1 MQINLSPSSLSAL
14 SRLLGEQSGI
24 QDPQRNGAAQ
34 AAIQQALTAM
44 NEAVAS
50 DGLEDK
56 ERAKLTLEDARA
68 TLIHLKVSDLPTIET
83 AREAAALG
91 QTIRAAA
98 DTFADAVV
106 STRAN
111 PLPSSE
117 ATPSSAANS
126 SPYGSY
132 GGYDDDAA
140 PVDVITRAYH
150 AMEEETRNVIAAGD
164 LDAIAQFKTVALEV
178 RSLIEDS
185 LRRLVNEKNTDRAT
199 FAQAQ
204 GTLGDLNGTIAN
216 LSSVAAAEV
225 GAPILSFTL

>member
-24 QDPQRNGAAQ
+24 QDPQRAGASQ
-34 AAIQQALTAM
+34 TAIQQALQAM
-44 NEAVAS
+44 NDAIEDDGIEA
-50 DGLEDK
+50 K
-56 ERAKLTLEDARA
+56 ERSKLALEDARA
-68 TLIHLKVSDLPTIET
+68 TLIHLRVSDLPTLET
-83 AREAAALG
+83 AREAAILG
-91 QTIRAAA
+91 QTIRTAA

-106 STRAN
+106 SAGAN
-111 PLPSSE
+111 PLPAADATASE
-117 ATPSSAANS
+117 AGGTS
-126 SPYGSY
+126 GY
-132 GGYDDDAA
+132 GGYDDDDAA

-164 LDAIAQFKTVALEV
+164 LDVIAQFKTVSLEV
-178 RSLIEDS
+178 KSLIEDT
-185 LRRLVNEKNTDRAT
+185 LRRMVNEKNGDRAL

-204 GTLGDLNGTIAN
+204 GTLGDLNSTIAN